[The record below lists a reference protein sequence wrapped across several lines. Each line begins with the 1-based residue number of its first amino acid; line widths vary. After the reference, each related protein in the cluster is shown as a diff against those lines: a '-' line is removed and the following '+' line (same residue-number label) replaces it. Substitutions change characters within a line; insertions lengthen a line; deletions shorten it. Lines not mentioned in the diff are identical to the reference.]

1 MLELNNL
8 EVTYRTVIQVL
19 RGVSIELADSQI
31 ICLIGANGAGKT
43 TTLRAISGLL
53 KSEVGEISKGNIMFN
68 GVRIDGKRTQEIVKM
83 GIIQVIEGRR
93 LFEHLTIEENLKASA
108 YAFGNSTP
116 KDDIDSVYDYF
127 PRLKSLHNRTAGY
140 LSGGEQQML
149 VIGSA
154 LMAHPKVM
162 LLDEPSLG
170 LSPLLVKSI
179 FQVIEKINIQDKTSI
194 LLVEQNAM
202 AAMNL
207 AGYGYVMENGRVVLD
222 GPTDKLKDNDD
233 VKEFYLG
240 LNMVG
245 EKKSYKDIKHYKR
258 RKRWLG

>member
-1 MLELNNL
+1 MLEVNNL

-19 RGVSIELADSQI
+19 RGISMELADSQI

-53 KSEVGEISKGNIMFN
+53 KSQVGEISKGNIVFN
-68 GVRIDGKRTQEIVKM
+68 GTRIDGKRTQEIVKM

-108 YAFGNSTP
+108 YAFGNSNP
-116 KDDIDSVYDYF
+116 DSDIDSVYSYF
-127 PRLKSLHNRTAGY
+127 PRLKSLHNNTAGY

-170 LSPLLVKSI
+170 LSPILVKSI
-179 FQVIEKINIQDKTSI
+179 FEVIGKINAQDGTAI
-194 LLVEQNAM
+194 LLVEQNAV
-202 AAMNL
+202 AAMKL
-207 AGYGYVMENGRVVLD
+207 ATYGYVMENGRVVLD